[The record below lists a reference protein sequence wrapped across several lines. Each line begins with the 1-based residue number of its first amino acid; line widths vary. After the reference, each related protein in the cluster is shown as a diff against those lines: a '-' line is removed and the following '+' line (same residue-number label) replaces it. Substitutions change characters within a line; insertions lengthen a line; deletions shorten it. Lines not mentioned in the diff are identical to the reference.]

1 MSHPCLDNAIFQPS
15 KMQLINRVSEIF
27 GCCDFEPVFL
37 NLEPINRNLESQCMK
52 FSIPSSKRVNLGRIS
67 FLKWSKIGIL
77 ELKFLKLKKGLSPV
91 HQISAIFKNQ
101 NPIRVDPFIK
111 PNKNIETVILVT
123 STKASFILDG

>member
-52 FSIPSSKRVNLGRIS
+52 FSIPSCKRVNLGRIS

-77 ELKFLKLKKGLSPV
+77 ELKFFKLKKGLSPV
-91 HQISAIFKNQ
+91 HRIRAIF
-101 NPIRVDPFIK
+101 
-111 PNKNIETVILVT
+111 
-123 STKASFILDG
+123 